1 MISRESAV
9 VLVSL
14 LSNEQDSLSDLYSK
28 FVSSFDVKHRMTALY
43 ALSLLA
49 GDQLLDHGQQIV
61 ATWLLFSEFQGIPI
75 IEHPFFT
82 VFTFLFELRKVD
94 GNMCPPQLFDIL
106 SVIISGG
113 SLDKISSASVQKIM
127 SPEFSVPPHAS
138 GNISLAKQERRMPPV
153 LVEPKENPKGEII
166 EQTDLLIELLS
177 NDYIYTDFEPQMA
190 RPVPSVSPVF
200 AGELESSYVS
210 SYELPPGIF
219 DEFVSI
225 NSRGAAIS
233 MIRRA
238 VDGKIKPA
246 EVEPLS
252 IELEKSPDLALEADL
267 SVDQIERMIET
278 CPTIAIQMFRIVGPK
293 KPELIEY
300 LSKTI
305 ITDATADVAR
315 AVLTV
320 PSLPDEYIDAYV
332 NGQIKAIQTVRD
344 QQTYVKKISLFCKM
358 LADVV
363 NDGISF
369 NDKLLM
375 DLYSFCVERKNEPIK
390 EARELKTLLG
400 EV

>member
-14 LSNEQDSLSDLYSK
+14 LSSEEDSLSEIYSK

-49 GDQLLDHGQQIV
+49 GDQLLDHCQQIV

-82 VFTFLFELRKVD
+82 VFTFLFELRKAD
-94 GNMCPPQLFDIL
+94 GHMCPPQLFEIL

-113 SLDKISSASVQKIM
+113 SLDKISSASVKKIM
-127 SPEFSVPPHAS
+127 SPEFSVPPHAN
-138 GNISLAKQERRMPPV
+138 GNMSLAKQERRMPPV
-153 LVEPKENPKGEII
+153 LVEPNQNPKGEII
-166 EQTDLLIELLS
+166 AQTDLLVELLS

-233 MIRRA
+233 MILRA

-267 SVDQIERMIET
+267 SVEQIERMIET
-278 CPTIAIQMFRIVGPK
+278 CPTIALQMFRIMGPK

-300 LSKTI
+300 LSKTV

-315 AVLTV
+315 AVLTI
-320 PSLPDEYIDAYV
+320 PSLPDQYVDTYI
-332 NGQIKAIQTVRD
+332 NGQIKSIQAVRD

-375 DLYSFCVERKNEPIK
+375 DLYSFCVEQKNEPIK